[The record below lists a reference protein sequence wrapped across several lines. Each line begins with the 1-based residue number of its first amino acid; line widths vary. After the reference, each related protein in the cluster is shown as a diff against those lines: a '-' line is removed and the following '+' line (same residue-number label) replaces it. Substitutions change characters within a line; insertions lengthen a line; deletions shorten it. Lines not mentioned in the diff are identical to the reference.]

1 MQNTRV
7 KKVCL
12 LNMAK
17 TRASHGN
24 EGDATPAIA
33 SPAIVTMSI
42 VTLGDLYAH
51 RFFFT
56 VTTQSLSALHI
67 NLLLKTEIFY
77 LILKNTEPDID
88 QPHAPRQGVI

>member
-1 MQNTRV
+1 
-7 KKVCL
+7 
-12 LNMAK
+12 MAK

-24 EGDATPAIA
+24 EGDATPAIT

-42 VTLGDLYAH
+42 VTLGGFV
-51 RFFFT
+51 RSPIFFTT